1 MKKSTT
7 TEHSNPVVNDP
18 EVLAFRAQFDNRSPL
33 DEIVRSGAQQMLQAA
48 IDAEVAE
55 FLLTHADRRD
65 QDGKRLVVR
74 NGCLPS
80 RELLTGAGRL
90 EVSQPRVRD
99 NTSQKENCVRF
110 SPSILPPYLRR
121 SKTIDDLIPWLYLKG
136 ISTGDFQEALQ
147 SLLGEDAQ
155 GVSANVVVRL
165 KEKWGRDYDL
175 WSRRD
180 LHDKEYVYLWADGI
194 HANVRLEEEGNQRQC
209 MLVLMGAT
217 PDGRKELVAVVDGFR
232 ESKQSW
238 YELLIDLKQRGL
250 TTPPKVAIG
259 DGALGFWAALRE
271 IYGETCE
278 QRCWF
283 HKTGNI
289 LNRMPKSLH
298 GKAKSDIH
306 EIWMAA
312 TREDANQAFDSFL
325 EKYAAKYPQ
334 ACECLRKDRDVLLT
348 FYDFPA
354 EHWKH
359 LRTTNPIESTFATI
373 RLRHRRTK
381 GSGTRRASL
390 SMMFKLAKSA
400 EKKWRRLNG
409 HQRIISLLE
418 GKKFVN
424 GELQEAAA

>member
-1 MKKSTT
+1 VATGSK
-7 TEHSNPVVNDP
+7 VVASEVADP
-18 EVLAFRAQFDNRSPL
+18 EVFAFRAQFDERSPL
-33 DEIVRSGAQQMLQAA
+33 DEIVRAGAQQMLQAA

-55 FLLTHADRRD
+55 FLQGHSDRRD
-65 QDGKRLVVR
+65 ENGNRLVVG
-74 NGCLPS
+74 NGRLPA

-99 NTSQKENCVRF
+99 NSPEKSRRVTF

-165 KEKWGRDYDL
+165 KEKWGREYDE

-180 LHDKEYVYLWADGI
+180 LHGKNYVYLWADGI
-194 HANVRLEEEGNQRQC
+194 HANVRLEDQANQRQC

-217 PDGRKELVAVVDGFR
+217 PDGHKELIAVVDGFR

-250 TTPPKVAIG
+250 TAAPQVAVG

-271 IYGETCE
+271 VFGETRE

-289 LNRMPKSLH
+289 LNRMPKSIH
-298 GKAKSDIH
+298 AKAKLDVH

-312 TREDANQAFDSFL
+312 KREEAHKAYDAFL
-325 EKYAAKYPQ
+325 EKYAAKYPE
-334 ACECLRKDRDVLLT
+334 ACACLKQDRDVLLT

-381 GSGTRRASL
+381 GCGTRRASL
-390 SMMFKLAKSA
+390 TMMFKLAKSA

-409 HQRIISLLE
+409 HERIISLLE
-418 GKKFVN
+418 GKKFVD
-424 GELQEAAA
+424 GELQETAA

>member
-1 MKKSTT
+1 MKKTT
-7 TEHSNPVVNDP
+7 TAARSNPVANDP
-18 EVLAFRAQFDNRSPL
+18 EVVAFRAQFDERSPL

-48 IDAEVAE
+48 IDAEVAD
-55 FLLTHADRRD
+55 FLAEHAGRRD
-65 QDGKRLVVR
+65 EIGNRLVVR
-74 NGCLPS
+74 NGHHPE

-90 EVSQPRVRD
+90 EVRQPRVRD
-99 NTSQKENCVRF
+99 NTTDKDKRVAF
-110 SPSILPPYLRR
+110 SPSVLPPYLRR

-147 SLLGEDAQ
+147 SLLGEDAK

-165 KEKWGRDYDL
+165 KEKWGREYDD
-175 WSRRD
+175 WNRRD
-180 LHDKEYVYLWADGI
+180 LRGKGYVYLWADGI
-194 HANVRLEEEGNQRQC
+194 HANVRLEDEASQRQC

-217 PDGRKELVAVVDGFR
+217 ADGRKELVAVVDGFR

-238 YELLIDLKQRGL
+238 YELLLDLKQRGL
-250 TTPPKVAIG
+250 TSAPKVAVG

-271 IYGETCE
+271 VFGETCE

-289 LNRMPKSLH
+289 LNRMPKSIH
-298 GKAKSDIH
+298 AKAKADIH
-306 EIWMAA
+306 QIWMAE
-312 TREDANQAFDSFL
+312 TREEADKAFDHFL
-325 EKYAAKYPQ
+325 EKYSAKYPE
-334 ACECLRKDRDVLLT
+334 ACECLKQDRDVLLA

-381 GSGTRRASL
+381 GCGTRRASL
-390 SMMFKLAKSA
+390 TMMFKLAKSA

-409 HQRIISLLE
+409 HERFVSLLE

-424 GELQEAAA
+424 GTLQEAA